1 MFHIIDQPLDQKDA
15 IIVSAFSCFFISI
28 FRASQSKKK
37 LRLRDVESLTDHKTS
52 MSHKDQ
58 SSRVEFE
65 YRALG
70 KHAERKLIVD
80 PALADPEGDQGDNAQ
95 GGRGGE
101 TFKVLC
107 FAVGIFGHAVGG
119 DVEAS
124 ETEETAKGEG
134 GEEEV
139 VERGAHADCD

>member
-1 MFHIIDQPLDQKDA
+1 
-15 IIVSAFSCFFISI
+15 
-28 FRASQSKKK
+28 
-37 LRLRDVESLTDHKTS
+37 

-80 PALADPEGDQGDNAQ
+80 PALADPEGDQRDNAQ
-95 GGRGGE
+95 GSRGGE

-107 FAVGIFGHAVGG
+107 FAVGVFGHAVGG

>member
-1 MFHIIDQPLDQKDA
+1 MFHIVDQPLDQKDA

-80 PALADPEGDQGDNAQ
+80 PALADPEGDQRDNA
-95 GGRGGE
+95 
-101 TFKVLC
+101 
-107 FAVGIFGHAVGG
+107 
-119 DVEAS
+119 
-124 ETEETAKGEG
+124 
-134 GEEEV
+134 
-139 VERGAHADCD
+139 